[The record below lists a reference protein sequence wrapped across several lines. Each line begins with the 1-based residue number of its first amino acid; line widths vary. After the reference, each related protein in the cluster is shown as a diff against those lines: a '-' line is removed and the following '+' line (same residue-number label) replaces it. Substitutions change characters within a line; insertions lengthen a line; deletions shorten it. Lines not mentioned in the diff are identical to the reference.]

1 MAVQGVSKSGL
12 LEVLVRE
19 QWCRVLATLD
29 EETLTVSLEED
40 LSRNDNGLSNGQSIA
55 DRHFMF
61 SNENNLPENIAN
73 QKRLVKIEKQEV
85 GGLGISIKGGKEN
98 KMPIIIS
105 KIFKGLAADNTE
117 SLFVGDAILSVNG
130 EDLRDA
136 THDDAVRA
144 LKRAGKEVTLEVK
157 YLREVTPYFRR
168 STIIGEVGWD
178 TPSPYVIK
186 EPGKNP
192 SATRNQW
199 TEMKTIP
206 LKLCYVTRSVT
217 QSDPRTIELHS
228 PDGRSSCNL
237 KCADENSAN
246 EWFVALHS
254 NVSLLAARAVTDANQ
269 ILRTSPTS
277 REVKMMGWLAEQ
289 STSESNSSWKPVFAA
304 VSDRDL
310 LLYDSVP
317 FTHEEWGSPFQSY
330 QLIATRLLYSG
341 TMSSPSTSPMH
352 SGGDLTF
359 MTRTG
364 TRDGVEAHLFR
375 VETRRDL
382 AAWMRCLVQG
392 THTAAEL
399 IREINYPVSWQGKEA
414 GLTIHY
420 EDGFTLTE
428 TKEGGTSEVLWK
440 YPYEKLRYSSDDG
453 KHILWLDFGSG
464 HGEIELDL
472 HSCPKPVVFVIHTFL
487 SAKVTRMGLFA

>member
-1 MAVQGVSKSGL
+1 MANQGVSKSGL
-12 LEVLVRE
+12 LEVLVRD

-29 EETLTVSLEED
+29 DEALTVSLEED
-40 LSRNDNGLSNGQSIA
+40 ASRSGDGMLNGQS
-55 DRHFMF
+55 DRHFMYN
-61 SNENNLPENIAN
+61 NENSLPENVGN
-73 QKRLVKIEKQEV
+73 QKRIVKIEKQEV

-144 LKRAGKEVTLEVK
+144 LKRAGRDVTLEVK

-206 LKLCYVTRSVT
+206 LKLCYVTRNT
-217 QSDPRTIELHS
+217 THHDPNTIELHS
-228 PDGRSSCNL
+228 PDGRSSCIL
-237 KCADENSAN
+237 KCANENSTS

-254 NVSLLAARAVTDANQ
+254 NVSLLAAQAVTEANQ
-269 ILRTSPTS
+269 ILQTSPTS
-277 REVKMMGWLAEQ
+277 REIRMMGWLAEQ
-289 STSESNSSWKPVFAA
+289 STSESSTCWKSVFAA
-304 VSDRDL
+304 VSERDL

-317 FTHEEWGSPFQSY
+317 LTNEEWGSPFQSY

-341 TMSSPSTSPMH
+341 TMSSPSTSPIH
-352 SGGDLTF
+352 TSNDLTF

-364 TRDGVEAHLFR
+364 TRDGVEAHVFR
-375 VETRRDL
+375 IETRRDL

-392 THTAAEL
+392 THSAAEV
-399 IREINYPVSWQGKEA
+399 IREINYPVAWQGKE
-414 GLTIHY
+414 GKLTIHY
-420 EDGFTLTE
+420 EDGFTLSDGSSDGE
-428 TKEGGTSEVLWK
+428 DVLWR
-440 YPYEKLRYSSDDG
+440 YPFEKLRYSSDDG

-464 HGEIELDL
+464 QGEIELDL